1 MYSLLIGISVG
12 IIFGF
17 AFEKSKVFEAAS
29 IIGQLLFKRF
39 IMLKVLVTAM
49 ITSGLVLTTLH
60 TLGIF
65 EFYLK
70 DLNLYTNIIGGGLL
84 GAGIA
89 FAGACPGTIFAQVAV
104 GYKDA
109 FFTVAGA
116 LCSAF
121 IYSFYNM
128 DIDAYFQTGHRGKMS
143 ITDLIPYSPITI
155 SITIALIL
163 TAFLFVL
170 ERNIKWQKEL
180 D

>member
-1 MYSLLIGISVG
+1 MYSLLIGICVG
-12 IIFGF
+12 ILFGF

-89 FAGACPGTIFAQVAV
+89 FAGACPGTVFAQIAV

-116 LCSAF
+116 L
-121 IYSFYNM
+121 
-128 DIDAYFQTGHRGKMS
+128 
-143 ITDLIPYSPITI
+143 
-155 SITIALIL
+155 
-163 TAFLFVL
+163 
-170 ERNIKWQKEL
+170 
-180 D
+180 

>member
-1 MYSLLIGISVG
+1 MYSLFIGISVG

-49 ITSGLVLTTLH
+49 ITSGLVLTTLN

-70 DLNLYTNIIGGGLL
+70 NLNLYTNIIGGGLL

-89 FAGACPGTIFAQVAV
+89 FAGACPGTVFAQIAV

-116 LCSAF
+116 LFSAF
-121 IYSFYNM
+121 IYSFYNL
-128 DIDAYFQTGHRGKMS
+128 DINAYFQTGHLGKMS
-143 ITDLIPYSPITI
+143 IADLIPYSPITI
-155 SITIALIL
+155 SLTIAFIL
-163 TAFLFVL
+163 TAFLFIL
-170 ERNIKWQKEL
+170 ERNIQWHKEL
-180 D
+180 G